1 MERAEF
7 IRESIDYLHRLMMK
21 NLQRHAEQQGVT
33 VPQTRVI
40 AEVLMNESIS
50 IKQLTQNLRM
60 TQSTVSDIV
69 ERLTARGI
77 LMKKTDPNDKRAVKI
92 SLTDPVRKEIN
103 NRTPEPLNQYV
114 RDVLSQLQPNEQQ
127 IVEEGIRLFVTA
139 VKEKAK
145 ADGMEDDRYFDIL
158 FLPKENLS
166 TDK

>member
-7 IRESIDYLHRLMMK
+7 LRESIDYLHRFMMK
-21 NLQRHAEQQGVT
+21 SLQRHAEQHGVT

-77 LMKKTDPNDKRAVKI
+77 LMKTIDPSDKRAVKI
-92 SLTDPVRKEIN
+92 SLPDPILKEIKD
-103 NRTPEPLNQYV
+103 RTPEPLNQYV
-114 RDVLSQLQPNEQQ
+114 RDVLSLLPPDDQAT
-127 IVEEGIRLFVTA
+127 VEEGFRLFVTA

-145 ADGMEDDRYFDIL
+145 ADGTQNDHYYDIL
-158 FLPKENLS
+158 FLPKENPS
-166 TDK
+166 ES